1 MTWAR
6 RRAIDVHDE
15 TAAYFLAEYSSE
27 NIYDSPFRYG
37 RCLIDAL
44 WWKTVA
50 ELGPRAHCL
59 DIGCGI
65 GAYMT
70 RLIEAGFRTRGIE
83 PSMANMLTGSCQPFR
98 PTSPNTRPV
107 GSASMAFRS

>member
-70 RLIEAGFRTRGIE
+70 RLRSRLPLDGNERPRLRGRR
-83 PSMANMLTGSCQPFR
+83 L
-98 PTSPNTRPV
+98 
-107 GSASMAFRS
+107 